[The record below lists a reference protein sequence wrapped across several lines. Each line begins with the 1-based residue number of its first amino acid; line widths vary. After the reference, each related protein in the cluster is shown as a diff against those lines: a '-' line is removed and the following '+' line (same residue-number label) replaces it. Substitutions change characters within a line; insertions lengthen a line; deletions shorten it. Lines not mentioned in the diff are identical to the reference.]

1 MISGHDEDLATWERI
16 LDGLEADLARS
27 ESALTAAPEVPD
39 DSWTPPE
46 GAPAMPAALLP
57 RARDLLARQ
66 EALQAPLAAALHEIL
81 EQRRAATPRA
91 GATHAPVR
99 AAYLDIRA

>member
-1 MISGHDEDLATWERI
+1 MTPGHDEDVAAWERI
-16 LDGLEADLARS
+16 LDGLEADLVRS
-27 ESALTAAPEVPD
+27 ESALGAAPDVPD
-39 DSWTPPE
+39 GSWTPPE
-46 GAPAMPAALLP
+46 GAPPLPAALLP

-81 EQRRAATPRA
+81 ELRRAATPRA